1 MHQKGNIH
9 GAKNEHP
16 LAIEAYIITLRIY
29 KQHYGDSH
37 LSVANSLFNLGV
49 SLNAKGSPEK
59 GLKCFFK
66 ALRISKA
73 ELGEDHLDVAD
84 TYEQMA
90 FCHKT
95 MMNYTEAIEYFEKAL
110 NARKHLGSSE
120 LKSAAIMHDMGK
132 VYTQMND
139 KQKSAEK
146 AFKESLRIRSLKL
159 SQDNVLIA
167 ETMFQL
173 GSLYKDQDDMLSA
186 LKYYEESLR
195 INKMHFNT
203 PKSLLAD
210 IFYSLGDIHNSL
222 GNKDKSLFC
231 YNKAMSM
238 YSEEYGPKCKNVVS
252 CLARKGRLL
261 FVSGENADALSCFTE
276 CLDCTRLLTAESEQS
291 SLAEDRAYALHQL
304 GEIYSRM
311 NNAAEASSH
320 FSLALS
326 SYKKLGQNHAVAA
339 LLETMATHYVKN
351 KEMERGYSCAKEAL
365 IVKGEL
371 YGPDDT
377 ETADSHY
384 FMAKI
389 LYECSKF
396 NEAMEFVEKALSV
409 HLKVGRMSK
418 QVADENFL
426 LGAILEQKADMS
438 GNPQEESQNNLDSA
452 VQHLQDA
459 LTAQRELQLGDNPG
473 LISTTLTRLGHVYYK
488 LEDYDNA
495 INAFSEALKIRETN
509 RGSNS
514 STHLLVADSLFDLG
528 AALNKSLDTK
538 RSLQLFTDALREYQ
552 VALDKNHLNI
562 AKCLG
567 SIGEVHEKENQLPE
581 AISYLKKAVTIYE
594 YNFGTGEPNEKAMKA
609 SSNRA
614 DYAHQAETLMALAT
628 SYDRMGDDASSLKLY
643 RQTLKIYKALFG
655 RDSLQVAQ
663 VLNCVANIKG
673 KTGSVE
679 KAMVLFDESLRIRML
694 HLGNNHESVAETLFG
709 MVSVFVLKSKLLSS
723 MKFVTY
729 VLILDTVLQ
738 YKGYCF

>member
-1 MHQKGNIH
+1 M
-9 GAKNEHP
+9 
-16 LAIEAYIITLRIY
+16 
-29 KQHYGDSH
+29 
-37 LSVANSLFNLGV
+37 
-49 SLNAKGSPEK
+49 
-59 GLKCFFK
+59 
-66 ALRISKA
+66 RISKA
-73 ELGEDHLDVAD
+73 NLGEDHLDVAD

-95 MMNYTEAIEYFEKAL
+95 MINYTEAIEYFEKAL
-110 NARKHLGSSE
+110 NARKHLGGSE
-120 LKSAAIMHDMGK
+120 LKAAAIMHDMGK
-132 VYTQMND
+132 VYREMND
-139 KQKSAEK
+139 QQKSAEK

-173 GSLYKDQDDMLSA
+173 GSLYKDLNEMFDA

-195 INKMHFNT
+195 INKLHFDT
-203 PKSLLAD
+203 SKSLLAD

-222 GNKDKSLFC
+222 GNTGKSLFC

-238 YSEEYGPKCKNVVS
+238 YSQEDGPNCKNVVS

-261 FVSGENADALSCFTE
+261 LVSGEHAEALSCFTK
-276 CLDCTRLLTAESEQS
+276 CLDCTRLLTGESEQS

-304 GEIYSRM
+304 GEIYSEM
-311 NNAAEASSH
+311 NNTTEASSH

-326 SYKKLGQNHAVAA
+326 SYKKLGHSHAVAA

-351 KEMERGYSCAKEAL
+351 KEIERGYSCAKEAL
-365 IVKGEL
+365 AVKDEL

-377 ETADSHY
+377 EIADTHY

-396 NEAMEFVEKALSV
+396 SEAMELAKKALSV
-409 HLKVGRMSK
+409 HLKEFGKMSK
-418 QVADENFL
+418 QVANENFL
-426 LGAILEQKADMS
+426 LGAIFEQKAGLS
-438 GNPQEESQNNLDSA
+438 GFPQEECQNNLDSA

-459 LTAQRELQLGDNPG
+459 LTAQRELLRRDDSE

-488 LEDYDNA
+488 LEDYDDA
-495 INAFSEALKIRETN
+495 VNAFSEALKIRETN
-509 RGSNS
+509 RDSNS
-514 STHLLVADSLFDLG
+514 STQLLVADSLFDLG

-538 RSLQLFTDALREYQ
+538 RSLQLFTDALREYR

-581 AISYLKKAVTIYE
+581 AMSYLKEAVTMYE
-594 YNFGTGEPNEKAMKA
+594 YNFGAGEPNEKAIKA
-609 SSNRA
+609 SSNLKD

-709 MVSVFVLKSKLLSS
+709 MVSIFVFKSKLLPSV
-723 MKFVTY
+723 KFVP
-729 VLILDTVLQ
+729 DTVLSINRASFLKSARTIQ
-738 YKGYCF
+738 LQ

>member
-261 FVSGENADALSCFTE
+261 FVSGENANALSCFAE

-365 IVKGEL
+365 IVKVEL

-729 VLILDTVLQ
+729 ALILDTVLQ
-738 YKGYCF
+738 